1 MKYAIIFLSG
11 FLLVGCASSSK
22 DMFSSKEASA
32 APAIGTTRPFV
43 PHSNTLALNTQLQQA
58 YSSSEGQIQVL
69 RLGNEIKVTYP
80 DDLLFG
86 VGGVDLLSGSQ
97 SYLGAFITAAKAY
110 PEAKLR
116 VDSFTDNSGIQ
127 ANNVTRSQQR
137 AENVAR
143 YLADNGL
150 STKNISLKGYGSD
163 YPIAS
168 NEMFEGR
175 ATNRRIVITIK
186 VPAPVPAPV
195 PQPVE

>member
-1 MKYAIIFLSG
+1 MKYAIIFLSC

-22 DMFSSKEASA
+22 DMFSSKEPSV
-32 APAIGTTRPFV
+32 APGIGATRPFV

-80 DDLLFG
+80 SDLLFG
-86 VGGVDLLSGSQ
+86 VGGVDLMSGSQ

-127 ANNVTRSQQR
+127 ANNLTRSQQR

-150 STKNISLKGYGSD
+150 ATKNISLKGYGSD
-163 YPIAS
+163 YPVAS
-168 NEMFEGR
+168 NETSEGR

-186 VPAPVPAPV
+186 VPAPVPVPAPLE
-195 PQPVE
+195 P